1 MISEMS
7 CCNLRRAGSDYCVN
21 YISPGNF
28 ADFCLKIFPQE
39 FRSVENT
46 KQDADY
52 MEIFNPDWNFN
63 SVYRPEI
70 SSRLNSKFLFK
81 MTLQLHVKLSTRYT
95 WLKFQLGSAKQM
107 KFQRGMKILNF
118 PYNRHSFQPGLKIW
132 YYARKNALFIFK
144 KIKMTTCSQAR
155 F

>member
-1 MISEMS
+1 MRKYSRIFLIRTPRGFRIWMSE
-7 CCNLRRAGSDYCVN
+7 CETPRG
-21 YISPGNF
+21 
-28 ADFCLKIFPQE
+28 
-39 FRSVENT
+39 FRIVILG
-46 KQDADY
+46 ADY
-52 MEIFNPDWNFN
+52 MEIFNRGGNFN
-63 SVYRPEI
+63 SLNRVEI
-70 SSRLNSKFLFK
+70 LSRLNSKFLFK